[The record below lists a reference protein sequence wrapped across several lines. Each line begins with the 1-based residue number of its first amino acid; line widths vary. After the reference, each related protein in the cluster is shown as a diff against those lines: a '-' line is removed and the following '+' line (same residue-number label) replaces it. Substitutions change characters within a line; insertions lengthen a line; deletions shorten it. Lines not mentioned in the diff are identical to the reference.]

1 MKEDPKDMLTL
12 STLVD
17 NFVRRSVIMEVKRIG
32 SKVLEILT
40 GIIEEK
46 FSKHLSSA
54 CKIKVNGMIYEIF
67 LDEVRNVEIA

>member
-1 MKEDPKDMLTL
+1 
-12 STLVD
+12 
-17 NFVRRSVIMEVKRIG
+17 MEVKRIG